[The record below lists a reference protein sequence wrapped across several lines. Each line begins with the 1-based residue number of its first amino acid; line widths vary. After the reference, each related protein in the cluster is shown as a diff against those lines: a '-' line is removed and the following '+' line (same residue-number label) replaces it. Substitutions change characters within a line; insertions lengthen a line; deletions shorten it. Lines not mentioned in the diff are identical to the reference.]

1 MRVGFVG
8 WRGMVGSVLM
18 DRLRADDGFSGI
30 ESVFFSTSQ
39 VGQEAP
45 AEATE
50 TQLQDAMSI
59 AALASCDVIVTC
71 QGGDYTKAVYG
82 DLRGSG
88 WNGYWIV
95 KVIFPNVQPIF
106 GFDAFVGH
114 TRAHDFGQA
123 PWSWLR
129 SGRGSHK
136 PWLYPAAG
144 AVHGFPFASEPAV
157 LHQGSTAVHRKEKPV
172 GCARWPGP

>member
-71 QGGDYTKAVYG
+71 QGGDYTNAVYG

-88 WNGYWIV
+88 WNGYWIDGT
-95 KVIFPNVQPIF
+95 F
-106 GFDAFVGH
+106 
-114 TRAHDFGQA
+114 
-123 PWSWLR
+123 
-129 SGRGSHK
+129 
-136 PWLYPAAG
+136 AG
-144 AVHGFPFASEPAV
+144 
-157 LHQGSTAVHRKEKPV
+157 
-172 GCARWPGP
+172 C